1 MKRMAMVLMV
11 VMACHSAYIISQ
23 DMKSGTDSKIAAT
36 VGSDAG
42 GPDKSSV
49 RICPI
54 TGKPLNPEAIC
65 PATMAGTKLQEK
77 VIADGSMAGV
87 SDVSAK
93 PLPTGD
99 RKMTLLTPEQLK
111 ARVYAIDPT
120 NRFAYPGRPY
130 VIGSTE
136 WVLDDSR
143 FLDSPKIP
151 GVTGPHRNHRAT
163 GRLSDRFSNIELKT
177 EDGEVVRFYD
187 DLVKDQIVI
196 ITFFYT
202 RCSGICAPTND
213 GLVELRK
220 LLAGTLGK
228 DVRFLSISLDSDF
241 DKPEVLKAFA
251 AYYKPANSDAELAL
265 PRWDFLCGD
274 WDEINVLRREMGV
287 YDLDP
292 VVDTD
297 RSQHAGIITYGN
309 DRTSR
314 WSATPSL
321 LPPKTLHT
329 AILKITGSHFMDPHH
344 EVRSVTSKARW
355 ETRGPMVEIRPWA
368 QQMSVIGATMFVPN
382 DLTVDG
388 TTGLIGRNLKDLTDS
403 TVHQGQRVLLPYP
416 KQTSAIIT
424 SAGGY
429 DDQGRLVADH
439 LRVDLADH
447 LLGGKLTVDS
457 SGQLRMQNVAIVE
470 NPDLRFPMQILDA
483 VGNDIPLEEM
493 PSCPGLPATA
503 RGYYLN
509 DVFFATLLQVDRRR
523 PMTHETGIVQV
534 HAAVGDHQSGV
545 LRVFGTTSSECLN
558 SEICVFDAVTDQA
571 LGFGKVIA
579 AADRQSGSFVAQL
592 TGLEFMPS
600 FIKLKCGA
608 GSMAVSSPRTVVNP
622 AVLAELP
629 ATGMFFVYG
638 PIQAM
643 ESVGSMVKVNGVMAR
658 ISPETLMFPLNTE
671 AAFRATLAGN
681 ATLGVLPKSRS
692 FLPSDYNSGFPLRI
706 DCRRPELALGN
717 DANQTVVTDES
728 LDSVISTATICI
740 LNSEECALTGRVDSV
755 DLETQTVVIGGV
767 SVGVHGDDR
776 FGLEVRTVAG
786 RPLQKSDLL
795 PLLNQ
800 LKGKTLSVRGYSQ
813 LIRREH
819 SATKYQPVESCV
831 VAVSLELPDEAL
843 ESVLDAAG
851 ASVSAIK

>member
-11 VMACHSAYIISQ
+11 LMACHSAYIISQ

-65 PATMAGTKLQEK
+65 PATRAGTKLQEK

-265 PRWDFLCGD
+265 PGWDFLCGD

-368 QQMSVIGATMFVPN
+368 QQMSVIGATMLVPN

-545 LRVFGTTSSECLN
+545 LRVFGTTAVECLN
-558 SEICVFDAVTDQA
+558 SEVHVFDAITDRL
-571 LGFGKVIA
+571 LGSGKVVS
-579 AADRQSGSFVAQL
+579 AADGKSGSFVVQL
-592 TGLEFMPS
+592 TSLELVPS
-600 FIKLKCGA
+600 FVKVKCGA
-608 GSMAVSSPRTVVNP
+608 GSMAIGSPRTVVNP

-629 ATGMFFVYG
+629 AEGMFFVYG
-638 PIQAM
+638 PLQ
-643 ESVGSMVKVNGVMAR
+643 SVRVEDRGVCVNGITAQ
-658 ISPETLMFPLNTE
+658 IDDDTLVLPLHTD
-671 AAFRATLAGN
+671 AAFRAILAGDAPPTKGSDN
-681 ATLGVLPKSRS
+681 RS
-692 FLPSDYNSGFPLRI
+692 FLPSDYNSGFPLRL
-706 DCRRPELALGN
+706 DCR
-717 DANQTVVTDES
+717 QTEFIPSAETTDNRTPDET
-728 LDSVISTATICI
+728 LDSAIPVATLCTI
-740 LNSEECALTGRVDSV
+740 NAEECSLTGLVESV
-755 DLETQTVVIGGV
+755 NDTARTAVIGGV
-767 SVGVHGDDR
+767 VVRMQEDER
-776 FGLEVRTVAG
+776 MGLKVTTGTG
-786 RPLQKSDLL
+786 RPLQKSDLSA
-795 PLLNQ
+795 LLQ
-800 LKGKTLSVRGYSQ
+800 GLKGRTVTVRGYSH
-813 LIRREH
+813 LLRRAH
-819 SATKYQPVESCV
+819 AATEYQPVEASI
-831 VAVSLELPDEAL
+831 VAVYVELPDGETAL
-843 ESVLDAAG
+843 QMDASESVLL
-851 ASVSAIK
+851 VQ